1 MLRSKRENNK
11 LSLEMDADGDKG
23 TPEPMKVLAL
33 R

>member
-1 MLRSKRENNK
+1 MLRPKRENK